1 MQRLLQHTK
10 SCDICE
16 QSRNLS
22 GKKKVKKIM
31 NKKIN
36 LLILTFLIS
45 CSQGTSLQ
53 PEVELSMLP
62 EYVTRTKVEKEQ
74 LHKYEG
80 KIKSMDVAKV
90 EAELKSSSDKT
101 ELQVQINKLISN
113 YNSCVAKLKEVE
125 NNQASTS
132 SDLKNCIDQLDVIM
146 QYIVS
151 HYKV

>member
-1 MQRLLQHTK
+1 
-10 SCDICE
+10 
-16 QSRNLS
+16 
-22 GKKKVKKIM
+22 
-31 NKKIN
+31 
-36 LLILTFLIS
+36 
-45 CSQGTSLQ
+45 
-53 PEVELSMLP
+53 MLP
-62 EYVTRTKVEKEQ
+62 ENVTRTKVEKEQ

-90 EAELKSSSDKT
+90 EAELKSSSDKN

-113 YNSCVAKLKEVE
+113 YNSCVTKLKEVE